1 MNNRLLCFL
10 WMLLVASSLSAQD
23 YTVYSV
29 IGSAKIV
36 NGKNA
41 TVLQPRKLLTADSRL
56 LIEPESAVTLLDEK
70 NNKMYSFAAEGSH
83 TVKQLIGM
91 TKNNVKNISKQYMSY
106 LIKQLFADASHQMTH
121 PDMYMQAMASSYRSS
136 TNDSLLL
143 CRIAQM
149 FPEEGETSIE
159 QLLCLPEIKI
169 ETDMNVHFELISC
182 ETGLAID
189 KNVKANTGSYLR
201 VHNRTENI
209 VYVNVLDIDDRGNKY
224 LVLPMDSAATC
235 AHLLVPPMSTISF
248 KADPFIFSE
257 EPMKETFLLIATEE
271 PVDFSILMNPIRRS
285 GKRTL
290 KSGLYRSFYLVE

>member
-143 CRIAQM
+143 CRIAQI

>member
-201 VHNRTENI
+201 VHNRTEDI

>member
-209 VYVNVLDIDDRGNKY
+209 VYVNVLDIDDRGHKY